1 VNEELQE
8 NKKTKME
15 KCLSI
20 CSVNEELQEN
30 KKKTKMENCM
40 CICSV
45 NEELQGNKNEELS
58 VEIRIAIPFTN

>member
-30 KKKTKMENCM
+30 KK
-40 CICSV
+40 
-45 NEELQGNKNEELS
+45 NKNGELYVHMFS
-58 VEIRIAIPFTN
+58 E

>member
-30 KKKTKMENCM
+30 KKKQKWRTVCAY
-40 CICSV
+40 V
-45 NEELQGNKNEELS
+45 Q
-58 VEIRIAIPFTN
+58 